1 MRIRKWAIW
10 VIATIMLISF
20 LISVVFLP
28 YVPFKNK
35 FLENKDT
42 GILIGKTQSVLIIE
56 NYTIIKTDTVINKSI
71 LIRGNGT
78 LDLRANLTINSTFKY
93 EHNIT
98 IQNNGTL
105 LLNSG
110 AINSTNWTCIYTYHN
125 SSVLLRNHSKIELK
139 NIILNASGIL
149 KINDSYMNANL
160 MGYISEILLIESLV
174 NISNSNNLTSLF
186 NIICES
192 LFGINSNVLISGEN
206 NVFNVSAKNIT
217 LFSMNF
223 RTDNGID
230 MSGANSTIFLN
241 ATEFCNL
248 TYSIFKIY
256 GGNSTNGNNGGN
268 SKIIVKGYGIYIQ
281 NTSILGQQGV
291 NKKTS
296 ENGSSIILINARQI
310 LFINESDFY
319 SLIGNITLNSSEI
332 IIKKSEFFSDIYL
345 VNYSKCDLTV
355 NDSIINLYNFMNIS
369 AVYLITEDVSTKN
382 ITINAPEIRLNIN
395 NTIDLEDS
403 IINSNI
409 ISNSSALIMTNSSI
423 DTNKPADF
431 DGNISLYSRMIFINN
446 SKIKI
451 IGKNSYFKINSFIN
465 MSLNNLL
472 INCTSFE
479 GENGGNS
486 TLIFNSTYNLT
497 LTNSFFINKGG
508 NGEKNKGNGI
518 IRFYSQMSQFNECIV
533 YNKGGDMSIG
543 TGGQG
548 GNASIELKSDF
559 WLGIYN
565 SVFRNI
571 GGTNEIDIIQN
582 VVGDSLIAFS
592 SKNITF
598 HNFTCINLGG
608 NGTLQSGGQAD
619 INITC
624 NNLDATI
631 CNFTNHA
638 GKSKMVDNIEGKADF
653 ILNIQNILRFY
664 RVIITNYGGLG
675 GSSDNYIPKGGDG
688 GYSNFIISSKNG
700 TLQSVSIN
708 NSQIKNFGGN
718 GGNCSHIIG
727 NRGGYGGFSNL
738 QIESS
743 RIILSNNSFIFNK
756 GGDGGLILVNTT
768 NDKVNG

>member
-332 IIKKSEFFSDIYL
+332 IIKKSEFRAEDYPELRIKL
-345 VNYSKCDLTV
+345 ERIK
-355 NDSIINLYNFMNIS
+355 NDSIRIIEIENFDWSACSGTHVNSTKEIGNLLVTRYNKKRELYEIHYTVEPFNKLYDYAEIIRKLSDALEIDDGHIYRYIINLNKS
-369 AVYLITEDVSTKN
+369 AKEMKEKLRSAGK
-382 ITINAPEIRLNIN
+382 EI
-395 NTIDLEDS
+395 
-403 IINSNI
+403 
-409 ISNSSALIMTNSSI
+409 
-423 DTNKPADF
+423 
-431 DGNISLYSRMIFINN
+431 
-446 SKIKI
+446 
-451 IGKNSYFKINSFIN
+451 
-465 MSLNNLL
+465 LNNLEK
-472 INCTSFE
+472 IADNAYFKETKDIDSKIIQKEIF
-479 GENGGNS
+479 
-486 TLIFNSTYNLT
+486 LIF
-497 LTNSFFINKGG
+497 F
-508 NGEKNKGNGI
+508 
-518 IRFYSQMSQFNECIV
+518 
-533 YNKGGDMSIG
+533 
-543 TGGQG
+543 
-548 GNASIELKSDF
+548 
-559 WLGIYN
+559 
-565 SVFRNI
+565 
-571 GGTNEIDIIQN
+571 
-582 VVGDSLIAFS
+582 
-592 SKNITF
+592 
-598 HNFTCINLGG
+598 
-608 NGTLQSGGQAD
+608 
-619 INITC
+619 
-624 NNLDATI
+624 
-631 CNFTNHA
+631 
-638 GKSKMVDNIEGKADF
+638 
-653 ILNIQNILRFY
+653 
-664 RVIITNYGGLG
+664 
-675 GSSDNYIPKGGDG
+675 
-688 GYSNFIISSKNG
+688 
-700 TLQSVSIN
+700 
-708 NSQIKNFGGN
+708 
-718 GGNCSHIIG
+718 
-727 NRGGYGGFSNL
+727 
-738 QIESS
+738 
-743 RIILSNNSFIFNK
+743 
-756 GGDGGLILVNTT
+756 
-768 NDKVNG
+768 